1 MSIAEI
7 QVGKKIKQKVKEPT
21 KWAVIFLNDDV
32 TPVEFVISLLVT
44 LFNHEFKT
52 AETITMNI
60 HNTGSGVAGVY
71 SYEIAETKANEAI
84 ETARNLNFPL
94 RIKLEET

>member
-7 QVGKKIKQKVKEPT
+7 QVNKKIKQKIKEPT

-32 TPVEFVISLLVT
+32 TPVEFVISLLLT
-44 LFNHEFKT
+44 LFNHTFET
-52 AETITMNI
+52 AENITMTV
-60 HNTGSGVAGVY
+60 HNTGSGIAGVY
-71 SYEIAETKANEAI
+71 SYEIAETKANEVI
-84 ETARNLNFPL
+84 ETARGLGFPL